1 MSISVAFSAIWT
13 AIHRQQR
20 VCRVPTPE
28 LMPTFSTAVNTWQ
41 CDENDHLNVQFYTE
55 FGHEASAHLLA
66 GLGLGPRAQRAAG
79 LAATAA
85 EDHVRYLREFRV
97 IDPVEVR
104 SAPVDVGE
112 RHLVAYH
119 EIRNP
124 AEAHL
129 AATIRRRIV
138 SDKPWPD
145 AFRARAEAALMS
157 LPGAAKPRSVGM
169 LTLPDLT
176 LDAAPAT
183 GMIEIGR
190 TVITP
195 DECDEH
201 GCFLPRH
208 QFGRYSDGAPM
219 LWNHLGFDRA
229 AMQTRQEGSVVVEM
243 LNHYRRPLRAGDLAV
258 VMSGLASFTSKVLV
272 FTHFLFE
279 AETGMLAA
287 CAEAVGMK
295 FDQKVR
301 KIMNFSAEDQAR
313 MAACRLKF

>member
-1 MSISVAFSAIWT
+1 MSISVAFSAIWA

-20 VCRVPTPE
+20 VSRVPTPE
-28 LMPTFSTAVNTWQ
+28 LTPTFSTAVNTWQ
-41 CDENDHLNVQFYTE
+41 CDENDHLNVQFYTG

-66 GLGLGPRAQRAAG
+66 GLGLGPRARAAAG
-79 LAATAA
+79 LGVTAA
-85 EDHVRYLREFRV
+85 WDHVRYLREFRV
-97 IDPVEVR
+97 VDTVEVY
-104 SAPVDVGE
+104 SAPVEIGE
-112 RHLVAYH
+112 RDLVAYH

-124 AEAHL
+124 AAAGV
-129 AATIRRRIV
+129 AATVRRRMV
-138 SDKPWPD
+138 CDRPWPD
-145 AFRARAEAALMS
+145 SFRARAEAAKVE
-157 LPGAAKPRSVGM
+157 LPEAARPRSVGT

-176 LDAAPAT
+176 LDAARAT
-183 GMIEIGR
+183 GLIEVGR
-190 TVITP
+190 SVISP

-208 QFGRYSDGAPM
+208 NFGRYSDSAPM

-229 AMQTRQEGSVVVEM
+229 AMQERQEGSIVVEM

-258 VMSGLASFTSKVLV
+258 VMSGLAAFTSKVVV

-279 AETGMLAA
+279 AETGTLAA

-301 KIMNFSAEDQAR
+301 RIMTFGPEDQAR
-313 MAACRLKF
+313 LAARQLKL